1 MGSIMA
7 SRLSKNEIEP
17 LLSDLF
23 SNAEIETQTVNRFW
37 AFGPPKKSLLYVS
50 QCKPSSNSRGNWI
63 YEFFHTIK
71 LSTVLEVLET
81 HGNILLIDYIR
92 KRYCLLG
99 PADLGW
105 IIRFSS
111 RNKSNEGQ
119 VIDVVI
125 KEKFD
130 QIYVLRP
137 MDTHKK
143 QERDVTVVSFK

>member
-1 MGSIMA
+1 MS
-7 SRLSKNEIEP
+7 SKLSKEQIIPLLADLFTDSEIE
-17 LLSDLF
+17 
-23 SNAEIETQTVNRFW
+23 NQTLNRFW
-37 AFGPPKKSLLYVS
+37 TIGPPRKSLMYVS
-50 QCKPSSNSRGNWI
+50 QCKPSTSSRGNWK

-81 HGNILLIDYIR
+81 HGKILLIDYIR

-99 PADLGW
+99 AADIGW

-125 KEKFD
+125 KEKLE
-130 QIYVLRP
+130 QVYVLRP

-143 QERDVTVVSFK
+143 EERIVKVVSFK

>member
-1 MGSIMA
+1 MA

-23 SNAEIETQTVNRFW
+23 SEAEIETQTVNRFW
-37 AFGPPKKSLLYVS
+37 TFGPSKKSLLYVS
-50 QCKPSSNSRGNWI
+50 QCKSSSNSRGNWT

-99 PADLGW
+99 PADIGW

-119 VIDVVI
+119 VIDIVI

-143 QERDVTVVSFK
+143 QERSVTIVSFK